1 MRPEESPEEKISMIG
16 AYLEKIWVRKVPRIG
31 NFGILSRNGVFFG
44 KKKAKIIKNYIFLK
58 SSYIFKTERRIH
70 EFCVSDLKNGKIGP
84 IGPKYYSRVA
94 TANEGVIYKSSEI
107 LLTTLS

>member
-1 MRPEESPEEKISMIG
+1 M
-16 AYLEKIWVRKVPRIG
+16 
-31 NFGILSRNGVFFG
+31 
-44 KKKAKIIKNYIFLK
+44 KNYVFLK
-58 SSYIFKTERRIH
+58 SLYIFKTERRIH